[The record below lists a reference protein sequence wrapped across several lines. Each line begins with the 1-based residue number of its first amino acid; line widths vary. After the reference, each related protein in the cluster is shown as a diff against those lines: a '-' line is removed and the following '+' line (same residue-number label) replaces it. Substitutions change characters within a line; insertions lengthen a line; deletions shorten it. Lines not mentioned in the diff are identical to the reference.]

1 MWTSVK
7 WGSVVM
13 LFTVTLTWT
22 HVVVDFMVPIVETG
36 TSLMEIECHSLI
48 IIILLLY
55 LRLVQFRELI
65 FVVPLLLNQMV
76 SIVVILKLML
86 SMVMI

>member
-13 LFTVTLTWT
+13 LFTVTLTWR
-22 HVVVDFMVPIVETG
+22 HVVVDLMVPIVETG

-48 IIILLLY
+48 IILVLY
-55 LRLVQFRELI
+55 LRVVQLRELI

-76 SIVVILKLML
+76 SIVVMLKLL
-86 SMVMI
+86 LVSMVMV